1 MSLETRMTKILSAM
15 AEARS
20 FFGIRK
26 WESYLTYDSHS
37 RTLAC
42 V

>member
-20 FFGIRK
+20 FFGIR
-26 WESYLTYDSHS
+26 E
-37 RTLAC
+37 
-42 V
+42 